1 MENEFSF
8 ADLEPRGPLQVK
20 NTVVGV
26 LRSVDG
32 SSVEAGVVIPDAQFK
47 DANQIGAIKIDRNH
61 LNGAPYDMM
70 VVCEILNPEAVKGK
84 FRGKIIEVLGG
95 IDDNDAKMLA
105 LYRQFGLSPD
115 FPENVKEAVKDLPLN
130 PTEDA
135 INEEFAKGRV
145 DLRNLLTITID
156 GEEAKDL
163 DDAITVKRL
172 ANGDYKLFVHIA
184 DVSHYVEDNTDLD
197 KEARLR
203 ATSVYLADR
212 VIPMLPPKL
221 SNGLCS
227 LNPHVDRLTMTAEM
241 IINRNNGEIID
252 GHVYESVINSDRRM
266 SYNECYRILFEEE
279 RIEDQPQIVD
289 MLWLMKNLTDI
300 LKAKRDARGT
310 LNFNIPETKVI
321 LNEDGSVKD
330 IMAYPINYC
339 HGMIEEFMIAANEFI
354 AEYFCSR
361 NYPFV
366 YRIHENPDPI
376 KLQKFAR
383 VARNFGAVGTI
394 RNDAKPGDLRSYVET
409 IRRQE
414 LLPSINT
421 MLLRSLA
428 KAKYSS
434 ENCGHYGLAS
444 KYYCHFTSPIR
455 RYPDLYIHR
464 IIKSFLHKK
473 NKKRYFANQVEAV
486 SLHSSEME
494 RNSVDAERAS
504 VDAKVALYM
513 SDKIGTVYDAMV
525 SSIIDPG
532 MFVELPNT
540 VEGFIA
546 FRTMNDRYD
555 FDERFMWAMGKRYGV
570 KYTIGSKVKVRLVR
584 VDLTTN
590 HIDFELEEEMGG
602 GRPPRSP
609 RGDENSSERASRGH
623 KSRYEGKTSGRKL
636 ERGSS
641 SRGGSRG
648 SSRDGARGGSRASRR
663 GLSKDSGSRKA
674 YSGKEASSFD
684 RSSEEGFTERK
695 ASYRSTK
702 RSSAKPSGR
711 SSGRGTGRL
720 GSERKSSGRR
730 TTRRSSAPR
739 NTEF

>member
-20 NTVVGV
+20 NTVVGI
-26 LRSVDG
+26 LRNVDG
-32 SSVEAGVVIPDAQFK
+32 SGVEAGVVIPDAQFK

-61 LNGAPYDMM
+61 LNGAPFDMR

-84 FRGKIIEVLGG
+84 FRGKVIEVLGG
-95 IDDNDAKMLA
+95 IDDDDAKMLS

-115 FPENVKEAVKDLPLN
+115 FPEAVKESVQNLPLN
-130 PTEDA
+130 PTEDD

-145 DLRNLLTITID
+145 DLRGLLTITID

-172 ANGDYKLFVHIA
+172 ANGDFKLFVHIA
-184 DVSHYVEDNTDLD
+184 DVSHYVQDETILD

-266 SYNECYRILFEEE
+266 SYNECYRILFEDEK
-279 RIEDQPQIVD
+279 IEDQPQIVD
-289 MLWLMKNLTDI
+289 MLWLMKNLTDV

-330 IMAYPINYC
+330 VMAYPINYC

-394 RNDAKPGDLRSYVET
+394 KNDARPGDLRNYVET

-414 LLPSINT
+414 ILPSINT

-444 KYYCHFTSPIR
+444 KFYCHFTSPIR

-473 NKKRYFANQVEAV
+473 NKKRYFANKVDEIAQ
-486 SLHSSEME
+486 HSSDME

-513 SDKIGTVYDAMV
+513 SDKVGTVYEAMV

-532 MFVELPNT
+532 IFVELPNT
-540 VEGFIA
+540 VEGFVA
-546 FRTMNDRYD
+546 FRTMNDHYV
-555 FDERFMWAMGKRYGV
+555 FDERFMWAMGKRYGT
-570 KYTIGSKVKVRLVR
+570 KLTIGSKVKVRLVR

-602 GRPPRSP
+602 GRPPRSA
-609 RGDENSSERASRGH
+609 SSRSSRLEER
-623 KSRYEGKTSGRKL
+623 
-636 ERGSS
+636 S
-641 SRGGSRG
+641 SRGRKSRSEG
-648 SSRDGARGGSRASRR
+648 RSSGKRSSRD
-663 GLSKDSGSRKA
+663 
-674 YSGKEASSFD
+674 SGK
-684 RSSEEGFTERK
+684 
-695 ASYRSTK
+695 
-702 RSSAKPSGR
+702 SGR
-711 SSGRGTGRL
+711 SSSRKSESTKARSSSRSSSRPSSRMEGRKASSG
-720 GSERKSSGRR
+720 RKSSGSRS
-730 TTRRSSAPR
+730 TRRSSTPR
-739 NTEF
+739 TTEF